1 VRQAIEDNPGE
12 AERYRTGEKKLA
24 GFFVG
29 QAIKLTGGKGNPK
42 EISAIVVRLLG

>member
-1 VRQAIEDNPGE
+1 M
-12 AERYRTGEKKLA
+12 

-42 EISAIVVRLLG
+42 EISKIIMLKMKAEE